1 VNDLRSIFD
10 NNKDGKLIH
19 KWEHYFDVY
28 HRHLSRF
35 RGKQVTM
42 LEIGVSQGG
51 SLDMWREYFGDG
63 LALYAVDIDERCKQF
78 EREGVTIFI
87 GDQGDRGF
95 LRKIREQMPPL
106 DILIDDGGHT
116 MKQQIRTFEE
126 LYGHVKTDGVF
137 ICEDLCT
144 SYMRRYGGGIRKKSS
159 FIEYSKNFIDQINA
173 WFSENK
179 SKLDVSEFS
188 RSTDSLHY
196 YSGMLVIEKGDIE
209 PPRTLK
215 SGVMQFDSEPSLIRK
230 VLNRIRV

>member
-1 VNDLRSIFD
+1 VNDLRKIFD
-10 NNKDGKLIH
+10 SNNEGKLIH
-19 KWEHYFDVY
+19 KWAHYFDVY

-35 RGKQVTM
+35 RGKKITM

-63 LALYAVDIDERCKQF
+63 LTLFAIDIDERCKQF

-87 GDQGDRGF
+87 GDQGDRQF
-95 LRKIREQMPPL
+95 LRHVREQMPPL

-126 LYGHVKTDGVF
+126 LYGHVREDGVF
-137 ICEDLCT
+137 MCEDLCT
-144 SYMRRYGGGIRKKSS
+144 SYMRRYGGGFRKKGS

-196 YSGMLVIEKGDIE
+196 YSGILAIEKGVMD
-209 PPRTLK
+209 PPETLK
-215 SGVMQFDSEPSLIRK
+215 SGIMQFDSEPSMMRKIR
-230 VLNRIRV
+230 NRIRV